1 MCAMTHHIGIC
12 LCLQG
17 LYCVYPPNQK
27 FDVVEVTEHDLARLD
42 DEEFLN
48 DTVIDFF
55 IK

>member
-1 MCAMTHHIGIC
+1 M
-12 LCLQG
+12 QD
-17 LYCVYPPNQK
+17 LYCTYPPDQK

-42 DEEFLN
+42 DAEFLN